1 MDHDADDKDGNGDD
15 NYEADEKSNEDDDKK
30 KMNKML
36 LMIWKTMWMVFG

>member
-1 MDHDADDKDGNGDD
+1 MTRMEMGMITMSWIKKS
-15 NYEADEKSNEDDDKK
+15 DEDYDKK

>member
-1 MDHDADDKDGNGDD
+1 MLLMIRMEMGMITMRLMKKS
-15 NYEADEKSNEDDDKK
+15 DEYDDKK

>member
-1 MDHDADDKDGNGDD
+1 MIRMEIGMITMRWIK
-15 NYEADEKSNEDDDKK
+15 KSDEDDDKK

>member
-1 MDHDADDKDGNGDD
+1 MIRMEMGMITMRLMK
-15 NYEADEKSNEDDDKK
+15 KSDEDDDKK

>member
-1 MDHDADDKDGNGDD
+1 MMLMIRMEMGMITMRLMKKS
-15 NYEADEKSNEDDDKK
+15 DEYDDKK

>member
-1 MDHDADDKDGNGDD
+1 MPMIRMEMGMITMRRMKKSDG
-15 NYEADEKSNEDDDKK
+15 DDDKK

>member
-1 MDHDADDKDGNGDD
+1 MIRMEMGMIAMRRMK
-15 NYEADEKSNEDDDKK
+15 KSDEDDDKK